1 MIRRLLLAGAACAAG
16 IVVMAPIAASAE
28 TATPRQAA
36 ATAQA
41 DGWGNGWGNG
51 GWGHHS
57 GRPWHGGY
65 WGSPLGY
72 WNRPLGYW
80 AAPVITTPVVT
91 TPVVTAPV
99 VLVDNSLASDCGA
112 ANNAVLTT
120 NCG

>member
-28 TATPRQAA
+28 TAAPQHAA

-41 DGWGNGWGNG
+41 GDWGHG
-51 GWGHHS
+51 GWGHGGWGYRS

-72 WNRPLGYW
+72 WSRPLGYW
-80 AAPVITTPVVT
+80 S

-99 VLVDNSLASDCGA
+99 ILVDSLAGDCA
-112 ANNAVLTT
+112 AADYNATP
-120 NCG
+120 CDG